1 MERKAHSK
9 IPLVRGN
16 AGTNQGMR
24 PVDKNIHSLHRSIVG
39 TRRRRRNGVAHTLRV
54 SEKRRPSCNEDMSSV
69 MWEETDDGDIATAS
83 MGGSGDR
90 RLPCCQYSPT
100 SLLPPGELGAAAKPG
115 SPLLGN
121 QNPPK
126 KAAGSFPIESAPAVD
141 GRRRWWW
148 GGSPLT
154 YITGGAGEGGLSNHN
169 QGL

>member
-100 SLLPPGELGAAAKPG
+100 SLLPLGSWEQQQNPALPCWATKTPQRKQQGAFQ
-115 SPLLGN
+115 SNPLLQWTDGGGGGGV
-121 QNPPK
+121 
-126 KAAGSFPIESAPAVD
+126 AHRSPILRGEP
-141 GRRRWWW
+141 GR
-148 GGSPLT
+148 GG
-154 YITGGAGEGGLSNHN
+154 
-169 QGL
+169 

>member
-90 RLPCCQYSPT
+90 RLPCYQYSPPPFFPWGAGSSSKT
-100 SLLPPGELGAAAKPG
+100 RLSLVGQPK
-115 SPLLGN
+115 
-121 QNPPK
+121 PPK
-126 KAAGSFPIESAPAVD
+126 ESSRELSNRIRSCSGRTAAVVVGWLTAHLYY
-141 GRRRWWW
+141 
-148 GGSPLT
+148 GGSR
-154 YITGGAGEGGLSNHN
+154 GGGVE
-169 QGL
+169 QP